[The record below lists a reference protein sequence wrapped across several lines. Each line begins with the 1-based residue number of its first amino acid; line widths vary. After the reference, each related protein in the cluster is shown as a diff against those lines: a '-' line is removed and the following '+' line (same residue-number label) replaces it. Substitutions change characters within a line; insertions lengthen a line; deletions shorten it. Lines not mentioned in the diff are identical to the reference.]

1 MYHVIFYQIKQFA
14 QFSNVLN
21 KPGPS
26 HYRLPA
32 GWLMWLEGT
41 LNRPL
46 TSSLL
51 ASVQAPG
58 WSSHRTVGSTPL
70 TSAVLENQSNIWPFF
85 FFSLEFSPSG
95 IFSHFANII
104 FPPSQLLSLPVFSP
118 YLCVCAHA
126 STYSHLIHP
135 GASHVPSQI
144 NYN

>member
-32 GWLMWLEGT
+32 AWLMWLEGT

-85 FFSLEFSPSG
+85 FFLG
-95 IFSHFANII
+95 IFSIWNFLP
-104 FPPSQLLSLPVFSP
+104 FSQDQLSLLPTPVTPGICPLSLR
-118 YLCVCAHA
+118 LCPCFKLFAPH
-126 STYSHLIHP
+126 SSRCLSCP
-135 GASHVPSQI
+135 QS
-144 NYN
+144 NKL